1 VAGSPSGGLVF
12 LVSGTPMSQ
21 QSIFTKKIA
30 VIGLGYVGLPVA
42 VSFAAKGFDVLGFD
56 INPKRLLE
64 LKKGLDSTSSVNAE
78 ELSSDTLIFSA
89 NEKDLC
95 DRDVLIVAVPT
106 PVDQTKQPDLSP
118 FRSAAITVG
127 RNLKPNAVVVF
138 ESTVYPGA
146 TEEVA
151 APLLE
156 KESGLKLGQ
165 EFEIGYSPER
175 INPGDNQRGFSDI
188 TKIVSA
194 SSDEAAKMLAELY
207 GSVVTA
213 GIHLASSI
221 KVAEASKVIENTQRD
236 LNIALMNELSMLFQQ
251 LDIDTRDVL
260 AGSATKWNFL
270 PFQPGLVG
278 GHCIGVDPY
287 YLTHKAHEIGM
298 TPQVILAGRGTNEAM
313 PAFVAGKIIQ
323 EGVKIGLPTPP
334 KIAVLGV
341 TYKADVPD
349 TRNSKVVD
357 LVQELE
363 KFGADV
369 VAHDPLAD
377 PAEVEAE
384 YGITLSSYEALSGAD
399 AVILAVPHSHYLQG
413 QTGWAKVSGLL
424 KNSMGLVADI
434 PAILERDN
442 IPDGITLWRL

>member
-1 VAGSPSGGLVF
+1 
-12 LVSGTPMSQ
+12 MSQ
-21 QSIFTKKIA
+21 QSSYMKKIA

-42 VSFAAKGFDVLGFD
+42 VSFASKGFDVLGFD
-56 INPKRLLE
+56 ISPKRLSE
-64 LKKGLDSTSSVNAE
+64 LKKGQDSTSSVSAE
-78 ELSSDTLIFSA
+78 DLSTDTLTFSA
-89 NEKDLC
+89 NEEDLC

-106 PVDQTKQPDLSP
+106 PVDQTKKPDLSP
-118 FRSAAITVG
+118 FKSAAETVG
-127 RNLKPNAVVVF
+127 RNMKPDAVVVF

-156 KESGLKLGQ
+156 QTSGLELGRN
-165 EFEIGYSPER
+165 FEIGYSPER
-175 INPGDNQRGFSDI
+175 INPGDKQRGFSDI

-194 SSDEAAKMLAELY
+194 SSDKTAKMLAELY

-213 GIHLASSI
+213 GIHLAPSI

-260 AGSATKWNFL
+260 AGSGTKWNFL

-323 EGVKIGLPTPP
+323 EGVKLGLPTPP
-334 KIAVLGV
+334 KIAILGV

-357 LVQELE
+357 LVRELE

-369 VAHDPLAD
+369 AVHDPLAD
-377 PAEVEAE
+377 PAEVKAE
-384 YGITLSSYEALSGAD
+384 YGITLSNYETLFGAN
-399 AVILAVPHSHYLQG
+399 VVVLAVPHSYYLQG
-413 QTGWAKVSGLL
+413 QNGWGKIGGIL
-424 KNSMGLVADI
+424 NNTIGLVADI
-434 PAILERDN
+434 PALLDRDN